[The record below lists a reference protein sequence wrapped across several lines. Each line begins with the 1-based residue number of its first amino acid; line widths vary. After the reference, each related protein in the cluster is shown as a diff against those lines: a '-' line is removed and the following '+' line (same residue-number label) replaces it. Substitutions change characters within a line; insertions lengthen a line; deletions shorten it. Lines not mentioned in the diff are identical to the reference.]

1 MPVFS
6 YREQLINIAKLY
18 YMGNMSQDEIANLM
32 GVSRPK
38 VSRMLK
44 AARDMNI
51 IKFTISTPP
60 SHYLNLAQRIR
71 QHFGLNHVIVV
82 ESDTAKELSKQN
94 VSRAAAEYFTSILQ
108 DNNIIGIAWGS
119 TISNIL
125 KFLPQQQTSNC
136 SVWQLTAGL
145 PSQALELDGHE
156 TTKRFAAKLNA
167 SWHIIN
173 APFIVQN
180 KLLKD
185 LLVREPEIAN
195 HFLTF
200 DKMDIAI
207 VGLGSSDPSASM
219 TYRGNYITFDESKQL
234 VDNGCAADLCGH
246 RITADAKPAE
256 TFLTGR
262 VIAIELGT
270 LQKIPQVVAV
280 AAGEDKAQSII
291 AASRGKYIKTLIID
305 ELAAISVIKKESIL

>member
-1 MPVFS
+1 MPPLS
-6 YREQLINIAKLY
+6 HRELLINIAKLY

-32 GVSRPK
+32 GISRPK

-51 IKFTISTPP
+51 VKFTISTPP

-71 QHFGLNHVIVV
+71 QHFGLEHVIVV
-82 ESDTAKELSKQN
+82 ESDATKDLSKQS
-94 VSRAAAEYFTSILQ
+94 VSKAAAEYFSSILQ
-108 DNNIIGIAWGS
+108 DNSVIGIAWGS

-125 KFLPQQQTSNC
+125 KYLPQLQTSNC

-145 PSQALELDGHE
+145 PSQMLELDGHE
-156 TTKRFAAKLNA
+156 ITKRLAAKLNA
-167 SWHIIN
+167 SWNIIN

-185 LLVREPEIAN
+185 LLIREPEIAN
-195 HFLTF
+195 HFSAF
-200 DKMDIAI
+200 EKMDIAI
-207 VGLGSSDPSASM
+207 VGLGSSDPYASM
-219 TYRGNYITFDESKQL
+219 TYRGNYITYEESKQL

-246 RITADAKPAE
+246 RITPDAQSAD

-262 VIAIELGT
+262 VIAIDLET
-270 LQKIPQVVAV
+270 LKKIPQVIAV
-280 AAGEDKAQSII
+280 AAGEDKVISII
-291 AASRGKYIKTLIID
+291 AASRGKFIKTLIID
-305 ELAAISVIKKESIL
+305 ELAAISVIKKENIL